1 MITTSLKGEWVITMD
16 LYSSN
21 INLLAELEALNADVN
36 SAYSIG
42 DEQYSTV
49 DVKRGLRNSDGT
61 GVIIGVTDVGSVQG
75 YTIIDGERV
84 PMPGKLYYRGI
95 SATDIAEA
103 HLKESSFGYEE
114 VVYLL
119 LMGKLP
125 DKHQNELFRRVLDE
139 ARTLPT
145 GFVEDVIFKAP
156 AYNLMNQLSRSV
168 LALYSYDPSPD
179 DTSLSNM
186 LRQSVEIVARMPLIV
201 ANAHAV
207 MRHYLLGHS
216 LYIHNPKPGLS
227 LAENFLR
234 MVRADKSY
242 TAEEA
247 RILDMMLMLH
257 ADHGGGNNSTFT
269 CRCVSS
275 TGTDTYSA
283 IAAAVGSLK
292 GPLHGGA
299 NAKVM
304 EMFGHIK
311 ADVHDYKDD
320 DEVRTYLTKLLD
332 GTVGDESGKI
342 YGLGH
347 AVHTVSDPRAVI
359 IKKHARTLAADK
371 GRLEE
376 LELMESVERIGIDLI
391 MKRKHMNIPMC
402 ANVDM
407 YSGLIYSML
416 GIPVELYTPLFAIA
430 RSAGWCAH
438 RMEEALTGNR
448 IMRPAYRSPV
458 VKTDYIPMERR

>member
-1 MITTSLKGEWVITMD
+1 MD

-21 INLLAELEALNADVN
+21 INLLGDLEALNADIKA
-36 SAYSIG
+36 AYTIG
-42 DEQYSTV
+42 EDQYAKA

-61 GVIIGVTDVGSVQG
+61 GVIIGVSEVGSVQG
-75 YTIIDGERV
+75 YTVIDGERV
-84 PMPGKLYYRGI
+84 PMPGRLYYRGI
-95 SATDIAEA
+95 NSTDIAEA
-103 HLKESSFGYEE
+103 HLREGTFGYEE
-114 VVYLL
+114 AVYLL
-119 LMGKLP
+119 LMGSLP
-125 DKHQNELFRRVLDE
+125 NSRQYDRFREVLDE
-139 ARTLPT
+139 ARTLPN
-145 GFVEDVIFKAP
+145 GFIEDVIFKAP
-156 AYNLMNQLSRSV
+156 AYNLMNQLARSV

-179 DTSLSNM
+179 DTSASNM
-186 LRQSVEIVARMPLIV
+186 LRQSVEIVARVPLIV
-201 ANAHAV
+201 ANAYAV

-234 MVRADKSY
+234 MVREDKSY
-242 TAEEA
+242 TEEEA
-247 RILDMMLMLH
+247 HILDMMLMLH

-283 IAAAVGSLK
+283 IAAAIGSLK

-299 NAKVM
+299 NSKVM

-320 DEVRTYLTKLLD
+320 DELRAYLTKLLD
-332 GTVGDESGKI
+332 GSAGDESGKI

-347 AVHTVSDPRAVI
+347 AVYTVSDPRAVT
-359 IKKHARTLAADK
+359 IKKYARKLAADK

-376 LELMESVERIGIDLI
+376 LELMESVERLGIELI
-391 MKRKHMNIPMC
+391 MKRKGLTIPMC

-448 IMRPAYRSPV
+448 IMRPAYRSSL
-458 VKTDYIPMERR
+458 KKLDYIPLSQR